1 MKVTLTSN
9 GPVYSYLGE
18 IAQTE
23 AYLAKK
29 PGYQPPQYFTP
40 EHNAALEASFGFR
53 PGTVLRL
60 YQTHLVAA
68 AQHAVESNVS
78 AVWMAEMRE
87 NQAAWEARQRPA
99 KLRAME
105 KLREE
110 ERREEERWA
119 GRAVV
124 SGRGTRRGKGGKTER
139 RKTKGG
145 EGLSGGATGK
155 GSVSSRTRARL
166 GGRKKGV

>member
-1 MKVTLTSN
+1 MKVTLTPD
-9 GPVYSYLGE
+9 GPLYSYLGE
-18 IAQTE
+18 IAASE
-23 AYLAKK
+23 AYLAKQ

-40 EHNAALEASFGFR
+40 EHNASLEASFGFR
-53 PGTVLRL
+53 PGTVLRI

-78 AVWMAEMRE
+78 AIWMAELRE

-105 KLREE
+105 KLREKE
-110 ERREEERWA
+110 EWV

-124 SGRGTRRGKGGKTER
+124 LGRGTRRGKGGKTER
-139 RKTKGG
+139 RKTKGE
-145 EGLSGGATGK
+145 EGLSGGAAGK
-155 GSVSSRTRARL
+155 GSVSSKTRARL
-166 GGRKKGV
+166 GGREKRV

>member
-1 MKVTLTSN
+1 MKVTLTPD
-9 GPVYSYLGE
+9 GPLYSYLGD

-29 PGYQPPQYFTP
+29 PGYQRPQYFTP
-40 EHNAALEASFGFR
+40 EHNAALEASFCFR
-53 PGTVLRL
+53 PGTVLRI

-78 AVWMAEMRE
+78 AIWMAELRE

-105 KLREE
+105 KLREKE
-110 ERREEERWA
+110 EWV

-124 SGRGTRRGKGGKTER
+124 VGRETRRGKGGKTER
-139 RKTKGG
+139 CKTKGE
-145 EGLSGGATGK
+145 EGLRAGAAGK
-155 GSVSSRTRARL
+155 GSVSSRTRTRL
-166 GGRKKGV
+166 GGGGKGV